1 MKKLI
6 VTTLASL
13 AAVAVF
19 GQGQVA
25 FVNLNGAAGVNAPV
39 LDGLNTT
46 LRLAGA
52 NYQAGLFAG
61 STSTSLAYIGNATP
75 FLTAGGAGYF
85 NGGATTLAGIPGGS
99 TVWLQVVAWDATLKG
114 TATGASWAQATAFD
128 AAGANDV
135 WGMSKVFSVV
145 AADPTTSPPQ
155 TPSALVGLQSFALS
169 VPEPSTFALMGLGA
183 AALMIFRRRK

>member
-13 AAVAVF
+13 ATVVAF
-19 GQGQVA
+19 AQGTIN
-25 FVNLNGAAGVNAPV
+25 FVNLNGGAGVNAPV
-39 LDGLNTT
+39 FDGLNTT

-52 NYQAGLFAG
+52 TYQAGLFAG
-61 STSTSLAYIGNATP
+61 ATSTSLTYIGNATP

-85 NGGATTLAGIPGGS
+85 NGGTTTLAGIPGAS
-99 TVWLQVVAWDATLKG
+99 VVFLQVVAWDATLKG
-114 TATGASWAQATAFD
+114 TTTGATWAQAAAFD

-135 WGMSKVFSVV
+135 WGRSGIFSVTTG
-145 AADPTTSPPQ
+145 DPNAVPPGL
-155 TPSALVGLQSFALS
+155 PANLVGMQSFRLS
-169 VPEPSTFALMGLGA
+169 VPEPSTFALAGLGA